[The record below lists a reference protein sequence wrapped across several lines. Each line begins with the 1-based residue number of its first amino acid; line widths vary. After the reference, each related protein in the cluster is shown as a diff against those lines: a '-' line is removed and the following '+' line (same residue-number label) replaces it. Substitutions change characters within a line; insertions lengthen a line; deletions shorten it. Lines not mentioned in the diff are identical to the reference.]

1 MTFAEELLREGEL
14 RGEKRGEQKGEQRGE
29 QRGEIKGEIKTIA
42 ELLRVGVTWE
52 TIERATGIDP
62 QRFEEMQK
70 ELARLAAADS
80 GGSFSS
86 DLPKG

>member
-1 MTFAEELLREGEL
+1 MTISQLLN
-14 RGEKRGEQKGEQRGE
+14 
-29 QRGEIKGEIKTIA
+29 A
-42 ELLRVGVTWE
+42 GVAWE

-80 GGSFSS
+80 GGALS
-86 DLPKG
+86 LAPR